1 MPCVD
6 LLAPARG
13 RDRVAALVQVAVV
26 ADLVAALDD
35 ARDRCRVAF
44 RGVAGHVEGAL
55 DLVPVEDLE
64 DAREPA
70 RHPEAPLAE
79 RAEPARVDGILAQP
93 ARFRVHVEGQR
104 DRDLGAV
111 WPVRSHSPVA
121 NPPKNWKFAGSWGE
135 YVSGRRRRPSRSPSP
150 RRLRHTRAR
159 YEVRSCGASSPQAFT
174 LANESAATINS
185 GSQCPQSGS
194 QLLSGVYA
202 GVASSGFTLA
212 HAGASW
218 TIAAPAGL
226 QLDRLDVKRALGR
239 ISAAWYVT
247 RVDAGAGARGVRR
260 DDGSTCRLGGG
271 GSDPIAYTG
280 LNAPSVTFRLECLP
294 PDDDLA
300 CVGRNNTQAWVA
312 LYSATA
318 RVSDP
323 APPALEPLNV
333 SPGWQN
339 GSEPLVVA
347 AADASG
353 VKSLSVSAG
362 ATKLFERQLSCTT
375 RMQPCPASARDSV
388 VLDASKL
395 GDGTYD
401 LKAVATDAAD
411 QAGTATATLKVDRH
425 APESPRDLA
434 VLRNADGTLAFVWD
448 NPDQGATAPV
458 AAVHYEVCDAL
469 GAACTES
476 VVTGSAIARV
486 NSVAV
491 PAGSH
496 VVRVW
501 LQDEAGNADR
511 ASAVT
516 LTIDPASVSAPR
528 AINLNPP
535 VLAAA
540 DAPGFRVTSA
550 RRSGST
556 LTLSGTIARAAS
568 ARISAKVTPS
578 ARPSA
583 TARTNPRRGRWTIK
597 VKLTSTLRRATT
609 FSVKLTYAGQPAFR
623 ASTIRRPLT
632 QSPGRD
638 VPGRAR
644 RGRAARRR

>member
-1 MPCVD
+1 MGGIRQWAAATAVAITIA
-6 LLAPARG
+6 APAP
-13 RDRVAALVQVAVV
+13 AQ
-26 ADLVAALDD
+26 
-35 ARDRCRVAF
+35 
-44 RGVAGHVEGAL
+44 AG
-55 DLVPVEDLE
+55 
-64 DAREPA
+64 
-70 RHPEAPLAE
+70 
-79 RAEPARVDGILAQP
+79 
-93 ARFRVHVEGQR
+93 
-104 DRDLGAV
+104 
-111 WPVRSHSPVA
+111 
-121 NPPKNWKFAGSWGE
+121 
-135 YVSGRRRRPSRSPSP
+135 
-150 RRLRHTRAR
+150 T

-174 LANESAATINS
+174 FATESAATINS

-239 ISAAWYVT
+239 ISAAWYVSAST
-247 RVDAGAGARGVRR
+247 PARVLEACDEN
-260 DDGSTCRLGGG
+260 DGSTCRLGGG

-333 SPGWQN
+333 SPGWHN

-362 ATKLFERQLSCTT
+362 ATKLFERQLSCDYS

-516 LTIDPASVSAPR
+516 LTIDPASISAPR

-568 ARISAKVTPS
+568 ARISAKVTHGK
-578 ARPSA
+578 ASA

-623 ASTIRRPLT
+623 ASTIRRQLT
-632 QSPGRD
+632 QRPRTGTFR
-638 VPGRAR
+638 VER
-644 RGRAARRR
+644 